1 MTGLDGKVA
10 MITGGARGQ
19 GRSHALSLAKAGAKV
34 VICDIAAP
42 IAEIQYPLA
51 GPEDLEETLRVV
63 KEAGGEI
70 AGMQADVRSSPDM
83 EAVAD
88 LAVSR
93 FGRLDI
99 LVANAGVHDHA
110 ESTCEISDA
119 AWQTMLDV
127 NLTGAW
133 KACKAAVPRM
143 IAGGA
148 GGSIVITSSV
158 DGLRA
163 APSWGHYGAAKH
175 GLQGLKQ
182 TLAFE
187 LADHNIRVNTVN
199 PTGVA
204 SPMATGLSNVLP
216 WVVRK
221 WAHSDRSNL
230 LDVPMLDPQEIS
242 NAVLWLVSDAARYV
256 TGVDLPIDAG
266 YLVKH

>member
-1 MTGLDGKVA
+1 MTGLEGKVA
-10 MITGGARGQ
+10 VITGGARGQ
-19 GRSHALSLAKAGAKV
+19 GRSHALTLARAGAKIV
-34 VICDIAAP
+34 VCDIAAP
-42 IAEIQYPLA
+42 ITEVQYPLA
-51 GPEDLEETLRVV
+51 EPEDLEETLRLV

-70 AGMQADVRSSPDM
+70 AAMQADVRNSRDM

-88 LAVSR
+88 LAMSQ

-99 LVANAGVHDHA
+99 LVANAGIHDHA
-110 ESTCEISDA
+110 ESTCEISDES
-119 AWQTMLDV
+119 WQTMLDV

-133 KACKAAVPRM
+133 KACKAVVPRM
-143 IAGGA
+143 VEGGR

-158 DGLRA
+158 DGLGA

-175 GLQGLKQ
+175 GLQGLKD

-199 PTGVA
+199 PTGVN
-204 SPMATGLSNVLP
+204 SPMAQGLSTVLP

-230 LDVPMLDPQEIS
+230 LDVQMIEPEDIS

-256 TGVDLPIDAG
+256 TGIDLPIDAG
-266 YLVKH
+266 YMVKH